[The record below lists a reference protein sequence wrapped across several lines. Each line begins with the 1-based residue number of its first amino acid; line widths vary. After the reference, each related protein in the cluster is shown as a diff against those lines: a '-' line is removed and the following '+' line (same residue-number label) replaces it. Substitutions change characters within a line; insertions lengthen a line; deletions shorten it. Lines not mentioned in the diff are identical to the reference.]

1 MLDPCGQLRGSIGV
15 APLPVREFRS
25 FPAPRGRPGAARGVR
40 SGSGHERTQ
49 SPPSRPPRRRVN
61 AGIMGG
67 EYKLIFVAP
76 ERFAND
82 YFFRMLGDA
91 GVGAFVIDEAHSP

>member
-1 MLDPCGQLRGSIGV
+1 
-15 APLPVREFRS
+15 
-25 FPAPRGRPGAARGVR
+25 
-40 SGSGHERTQ
+40 
-49 SPPSRPPRRRVN
+49 
-61 AGIMGG
+61 MGG